1 MPETRTGTCPWCG
14 RHNVTLFL
22 TTGISAEEG
31 LWADWI
37 CHRCRA
43 AAIHPITPAQRAAFH

>member
-43 AAIHPITPAQRAAFH
+43 AAIYPITPAQRAAFH